1 MNGIIQDK
9 QVFLETRVSMKG
21 IGGSASFS
29 QPSLMPKKKISPKHR
44 SVPQTS
50 SPKVFLWFAYFQDIS
65 DHFFQHTVLTK
76 PRKSFCS

>member
-21 IGGSASFS
+21 IRGSASFS

-44 SVPQTS
+44 SIPQIS